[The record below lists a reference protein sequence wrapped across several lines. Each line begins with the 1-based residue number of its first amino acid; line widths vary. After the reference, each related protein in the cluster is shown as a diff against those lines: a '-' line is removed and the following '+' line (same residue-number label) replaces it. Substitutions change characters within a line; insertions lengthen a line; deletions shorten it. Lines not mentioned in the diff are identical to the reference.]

1 MKTSLSPRLT
11 LCAGCVALALSAG
24 ALAAELPSVK
34 IMATGGTIAGRGAS
48 ATEAGYE
55 PSEVAVEELIQNVP
69 EIKDLAEV
77 SGEQVLQVSSQHITP
92 DDWLTIGKAVNQ
104 AVADD
109 GVDGVVI
116 THGTDTMEETAYFL
130 HLTVPSDKPVVLVG
144 SMRPGTAM
152 SADGAMNLFNAV
164 SLAGHPEARGKGV
177 LLTLNE
183 RVYGARDVTKGNTTN
198 PATFQARN
206 TGPMGSVFF
215 GEVNLYEAPIQT
227 HTAESEFRIDDLESL
242 PQVDILYGYAGDS
255 SHLVE
260 AAVASGAK
268 GIVFAGVGNGNFNP
282 EVEAALAKAR
292 EEGVAVVRSAR
303 AGSGHVTL
311 DAEVDDEKYGFVVA
325 DDLSAQKA
333 RILLTLALTETSEPE
348 RLQEIFFTY

>member
-1 MKTSLSPRLT
+1 MHTSLSPRLA
-11 LCAGCVALALSAG
+11 LGVGCIALALSVG
-24 ALAAELPSVK
+24 TLAAELPSVK
-34 IMATGGTIAGRGAS
+34 ILATGGTIAGRGAS
-48 ATEAGYE
+48 ATEAGYQ

-69 EIKDLAEV
+69 EINDIADV
-77 SGEQVLQVSSQHITP
+77 SGEQVLQTSSQHMTP
-92 DDWLTIGKAVNQ
+92 DDWLAVGRAVNR
-104 AVADD
+104 AVADE

-164 SLAGHPEARGKGV
+164 ALAGDDQARGKGV

-215 GEVNLYEAPIQT
+215 GEVNLYEAPVQV
-227 HTAESEFRIDDLESL
+227 HTAESEFRVDEIESL

-255 SHLVE
+255 SHLVQ
-260 AAVASGAK
+260 AAVEGGAE
-268 GIVFAGVGNGNFNP
+268 GIVFAGVGNGNLNP
-282 EVEAALAKAR
+282 QVETALAQAR

-303 AGSGHVTL
+303 VGSGHVTL
-311 DAEVDDEKYGFVVA
+311 DAEVDDEAYGFVVA
-325 DDLSAQKA
+325 DDLSPQKA
-333 RILLTLALTETSEPE
+333 RILLMLALTKTREPGP
-348 RLQEIFFTY
+348 LQEMFFRY

>member
-1 MKTSLSPRLT
+1 MNVSLFPRLALFT
-11 LCAGCVALALSAG
+11 GCVALVLSID
-24 ALAAELPSVK
+24 ALAADLPSIK

-55 PSEVAVEELIQNVP
+55 ASEVAVDELIQNVP
-69 EIKDLAEV
+69 EISDIADV
-77 SGEQVLQVSSQHITP
+77 SGEQVLQTSSQHITP
-92 DDWLTIGKAVNQ
+92 EDWLTIGKAVNQ

-164 SLAGHPEARGKGV
+164 ALAGAPEARGKGV

-183 RVYGARDVTKGNTTN
+183 TVFGARDVTKGNTTN
-198 PATFQARN
+198 PATFEARN
-206 TGPMGSVFF
+206 AGPMGSVFF
-215 GEVNLYEAPIQT
+215 GEVNLYEAPIQA
-227 HTAESEFRIDDLESL
+227 HTAESEFKIDELESL

-260 AAVASGAK
+260 AAVTSGAE
-268 GIVFAGVGNGNFNP
+268 GIVFAGVGNGNFHP

-292 EEGVAVVRSAR
+292 EEEVAVVRSAR
-303 AGSGHVTL
+303 VGSGHVTL

-325 DDLSAQKA
+325 DDLSPQKA
-333 RILLTLALTETSEPE
+333 RVLLTLALTETSEPA
-348 RLQEIFFTY
+348 RLQEIFFKY

>member
-1 MKTSLSPRLT
+1 MKTSLSPRRA
-11 LCAGCVALALSAG
+11 LCAGCVALAMSAG

-77 SGEQVLQVSSQHITP
+77 SGEQVLQVSSQNITP

-227 HTAESEFRIDDLESL
+227 HTAESEFRIDDLEAL

-333 RILLTLALTETSEPE
+333 RILLTLALTETSDPE